1 MLHIEKGVGKVGRTI
16 LVRMQIEKK
25 VGKAANLVKRKKY

>member
-1 MLHIEKGVGKVGRTI
+1 MLHTERGAGKAGGTI